1 MATNTDKNSLIQLAI
16 GPLVALVIFTLSF
29 TKALERAE
37 LLSYDWRL
45 NVRNNLFGKPAMD
58 PRLGTID
65 IDDKSIEAEGRYQ
78 DWTRD
83 KYTDVVSILS
93 RFEASALAFDVYFTE
108 PSARVI
114 SEDQVVT
121 WSSIDS
127 TSLSNLFRQE
137 DHDRSFQRSIDR
149 AQNVYLAQFT
159 VMGEGDVLERT
170 EDKDAALAW
179 LRDNSPRLSVE
190 PEVSTLSRI
199 EDFTPPFHTLR
210 DAARGFAFAQ
220 SIADVDGARRRY
232 PLVYQYEDV
241 PFPSLALLVA
251 CDYLDVPMANV
262 VITPGLRVHIPNA
275 AVNKHG
281 ERRDINIPID
291 DKGTMIVNW
300 SGKWDETFVHFPHIG
315 LRWAARQ
322 LLLERVKELFS
333 TGVRSPKLITDR
345 LTSEGYEDADDNSS
359 ALSNFGRSYGI
370 EMAIKRGASDA
381 SEFWRS
387 RGLQNPGDAQ
397 INMFE
402 QIALNN
408 KVAGIL
414 ETEVSTSSRDLQ
426 SALADADSAQVA
438 ESETYVRSL
447 LVDGRVPAS
456 ARPLYYYPF
465 SVFQGHVLTKEDVEG
480 KILFYGLTATG
491 TEDLNV
497 TPFQGDYPMVGIYP
511 NVMNTILLGQFIER
525 IPPWIDALLTFAFGV
540 LLSLVIPRLRVL
552 LGAGFVFLVVLLYAT
567 VTFIALSHAGW
578 WLDAIGPLMTLIVGY
593 LAITIY
599 GYVIKERE
607 KEFVQGAF
615 GHYLS
620 PAVVDEIMNN
630 PDMINQLGGDKR
642 VMTSFF
648 SDVASF
654 STISECLTPVELVN
668 FINDYLSEMCMIVEH
683 YGGTIDKFEGDAILA
698 FFGAPAVLED
708 HAMRGCLSCIDQ
720 QRKMIELR
728 EQWASDKSLPP
739 ALYTLWD
746 NWAAQGRLFTHVRMG
761 LTAGPM
767 VVGNMGSRTRTD
779 YTMMGDTV
787 NLAARFESGQKIYGT
802 GIMVN
807 DAIYEAVKDAVEAR
821 KLDLIQ
827 VVGKEEP
834 VAAYEIM
841 ERKGELDSNKANVLE
856 LYNQGLAAYERFEFV
871 EAKKLFDR
879 ALKIDPGDGPSALY
893 ADRCFDFAVNP
904 PDDLIF
910 RAESK

>member
-1 MATNTDKNSLIQLAI
+1 MAISIDRDSLIQLAI
-16 GPLVALVIFTLSF
+16 GPLFALVIFTLSF

-45 NVRNNLFGKPAMD
+45 NVRNNLFGPPPMD

-83 KYTDVVSILS
+83 KYKDVVSILS
-93 RFEASALAFDVYFTE
+93 RFGASALAFDVYFTE

-114 SEDQVVT
+114 SEDQVT
-121 WSSIDS
+121 AWSSLDS

-137 DHDRSFQRSIDR
+137 DHDRSFQRSIER

-159 VMGEGDVLERT
+159 VMGDEDVLART
-170 EDKDAALAW
+170 MDKDAALSW
-179 LRDNSPRLSVE
+179 LRENAPRLTVD
-190 PEVSTLSRI
+190 PESSTLSRI
-199 EDFTPPFHTLR
+199 IDFTPPYHTLR

-232 PLVYQYEDV
+232 PLVYQYQDV
-241 PFPSLALLVA
+241 PFPSLALLVV
-251 CDYLDVPMANV
+251 CDYLGVPMANV
-262 VITPGLRVHIPNA
+262 VITPGVSVHIPDA
-275 AVNKHG
+275 SIADGV
-281 ERRDINIPID
+281 RQDIDIPID
-291 DKGTMIVNW
+291 DTGTMIVNW
-300 SGKWDETFVHFPHIG
+300 TGLWDETFIHFPHIG
-315 LRWAARQ
+315 LRWAAKQ
-322 LLLERVKELFS
+322 LLLDRIKELFGS
-333 TGVRSPKLITDR
+333 GTRNPGQIKSQ
-345 LTSEGYEDADDNSS
+345 LTSEGHEDPEENGN
-359 ALSNFGRSYGI
+359 ALSSFGRSYGI
-370 EMAIKRGASDA
+370 ERAIHGGATDA
-381 SEFWRS
+381 AEFWRS
-387 RGLQNPGDAQ
+387 RGLQNPGEAQ
-397 INMFE
+397 ISMFE
-402 QIALNN
+402 QIAVNN
-408 KVAGIL
+408 KVAQLL
-414 ETEVSTSSRDLQ
+414 ETDANTTSQ
-426 SALADADSAQVA
+426 SLRNAIADADSGQVA
-438 ESETYVRSL
+438 ESEAYVRGL
-447 LVDGRVPAS
+447 LVDGRVPVS

-465 SVFQGHVLTKEDVEG
+465 SVFQGRVLTKADIEG

-511 NVMNTILLGQFIER
+511 NVMNTILLKQFIRR

-552 LGAGFVFLVVLLYAT
+552 MGAGFVLVVVVLYAIIA
-567 VTFIALSHAGW
+567 FLALSHAGW
-578 WLDAIGPLMTLIVGY
+578 WLDAVGPLMTLVVGY

-620 PAVVDEIMNN
+620 PAVVDEIMTN
-630 PDMINQLGGDKR
+630 PDMINQLGGEER

-654 STISECLTPVELVN
+654 STISECLTPSELVH
-668 FINDYLSEMCMIVEH
+668 FINDYLSEMCDIIEH

-708 HAMRGCLSCIDQ
+708 HAMRGTLSCIDQ
-720 QRKMIELR
+720 QRKLLELR
-728 EQWASDKSLPP
+728 EQWATDRSLPP
-739 ALYTLWD
+739 ALYGLWD
-746 NWAAQGRLFTHVRMG
+746 NWTAQGRIFAHVRMG
-761 LTAGPM
+761 MTAGPM

-807 DAIYEAVKDAVEAR
+807 GAIYEAVKDAVEAR

-827 VVGKEEP
+827 VMGKEEP
-834 VAAYEIM
+834 VIAYEIL
-841 ERKGELDSNKANVLE
+841 ERKGELNSTKSEVLE
-856 LYNQGLAAYERFEFV
+856 LYNQGLATYERFDFV

-879 ALKIDPGDGPSALY
+879 ALQTDPTDGPSALY
-893 ADRCFDFAVNP
+893 ADRCEDFAINP